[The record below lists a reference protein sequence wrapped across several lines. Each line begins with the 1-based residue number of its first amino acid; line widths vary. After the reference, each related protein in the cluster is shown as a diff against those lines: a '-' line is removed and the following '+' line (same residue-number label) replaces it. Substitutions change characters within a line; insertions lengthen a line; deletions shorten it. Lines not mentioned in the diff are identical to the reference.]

1 MILRVS
7 ESIYLQQS
15 VLVLKQ
21 KNPAVSCSAF
31 AQFQGGSSLRETI
44 VDDFIAR
51 HHVTDGRD
59 NCITGHVFL
68 SFCDAKDIK
77 NKNS

>member
-1 MILRVS
+1 MLLKVS
-7 ESIYLQQS
+7 ESIFLQQS

-31 AQFQGGSSLRETI
+31 AQFQGASSLREII

-68 SFCDAKDIK
+68 SFCEAMDIK